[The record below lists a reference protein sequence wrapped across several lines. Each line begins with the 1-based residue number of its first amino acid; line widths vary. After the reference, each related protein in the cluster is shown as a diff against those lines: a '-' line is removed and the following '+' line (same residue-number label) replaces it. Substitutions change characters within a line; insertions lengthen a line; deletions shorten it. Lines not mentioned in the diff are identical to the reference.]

1 MFHSA
6 RLKLTGWYLLI
17 IMLISMF
24 FSIAIYQILTQEF
37 EHGLQRITYRH
48 IDIFDANGN
57 PIHPPLVEPGY
68 IDAAEARIRWTLV
81 YINLAILG
89 ISGIAG
95 YFLAGR
101 TLQPIQE
108 MVDEQ
113 HRFVTDASH
122 ELRTPLTSLRS
133 EIEVYLRG
141 KEHNLK
147 EADILLKSNLEE
159 VNNLQI
165 LSDNLIQLAQYK
177 KTNTLD
183 NFSHVSLSEIIL
195 SAQKKVVSLA
205 KKKQIALKTEIKDVI
220 INGDK
225 QNLVELFVILLDNA
239 IKYSPKKT
247 TIAVSSQ
254 STDHHVVIA
263 VSDEG
268 MGIAKEDLP
277 YIFDRF
283 YRADASRTKQ
293 SVLGYGLGLSIAK
306 KIVNSHNGSIQVK
319 SNSGKGTTFTVQ
331 LPYITNK

>member
-1 MFHSA
+1 
-6 RLKLTGWYLLI
+6 
-17 IMLISMF
+17 
-24 FSIAIYQILTQEF
+24 
-37 EHGLQRITYRH
+37 
-48 IDIFDANGN
+48 
-57 PIHPPLVEPGY
+57 
-68 IDAAEARIRWTLV
+68 
-81 YINLAILG
+81 
-89 ISGIAG
+89 
-95 YFLAGR
+95 
-101 TLQPIQE
+101 